1 MKDKTRRYEAT
12 WGNTV
17 YNYYSSHRNG
27 SRDNLFDLRLSMI
40 EDFGINRAS
49 DIFLEYN
56 VYTCLSVRDD

>member
-1 MKDKTRRYEAT
+1 MKDKKRRYEAT

-49 DIFLEYN
+49 DIFLEYD
-56 VYTCLSVRDD
+56 VYTRLSVRND